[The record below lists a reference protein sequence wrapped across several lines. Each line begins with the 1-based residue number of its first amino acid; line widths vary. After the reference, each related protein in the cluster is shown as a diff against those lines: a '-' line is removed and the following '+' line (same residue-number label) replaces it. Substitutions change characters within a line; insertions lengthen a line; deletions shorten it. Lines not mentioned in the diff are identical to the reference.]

1 MSDEILEKM
10 RNLTAVH
17 EPHGGIKLPPI
28 VRPGGIKKPSHAK
41 GIVIAI
47 DFGTT
52 FSGVAYSCDALPLSE
67 STVPLRELRQ
77 LIRSVDI
84 IRSWPNPDHSYI
96 EKTATKLAYA
106 NEAVVAWG
114 GTVKETK
121 HSTIVEY
128 FKLGLHEMPARST
141 QADSFS
147 LHGFAADPNWK
158 HPDLPNSTAEDY
170 TADFLKHFYEE
181 MQKRLPFGPK
191 FREKNQ
197 IDYVLTVPAIW
208 TDKAKDITRTAAIR
222 AGIPEDN
229 LHLITEPEAA
239 AVYCAT
245 LCDQVDLQKGDSFV
259 VCDAG
264 GGTVVPNLPGVEL
277 ILGFDFLCCHVV
289 RSFFCQGMRNWDRWT
304 MRRRHSQQSI

>member
-1 MSDEILEKM
+1 MSSDEILKGM
-10 RNLTAVH
+10 RKLRFDTSGQ
-17 EPHGGIKLPPI
+17 EPLEGGIKLPPL
-28 VRPGGIKKPSHAK
+28 VRPGGIKKPSQAK

-52 FSGVAYSCDALPLSE
+52 FSGVAYSCDALPMSQ

-84 IRSWPNPDHSYI
+84 IRAWPQADHSYI
-96 EKTATKLAYA
+96 EKTATKLAY
-106 NEAVVAWG
+106 EDDLVVAWG
-114 GTVKETK
+114 GTVKESQ

-128 FKLGLHEMPARST
+128 FKLGLHETPPQST
-141 QADSFS
+141 QTNSFS

-158 HPDLPNSTAEDY
+158 HPNLPKYTAEDY
-170 TADFLKHFYEE
+170 TADFLKCLYEE
-181 MQKRLPFGPK
+181 MQKRIPFGPK

-208 TDKAKDITRTAAIR
+208 TDKAKDMTRTAAIR
-222 AGIPEDN
+222 AGIPEAN

-264 GGTVVPNLPGVEL
+264 GGTVVLNLPRVSL
-277 ILGFDFLCCHVV
+277 IL
-289 RSFFCQGMRNWDRWT
+289 
-304 MRRRHSQQSI
+304 